1 LGEESADVPVRAIR
15 GAINVP
21 DNTAKDITTSTE
33 RLLRAMCEAN
43 ELDQAAI
50 ISIFFTVTV
59 DLNAEFPAAA
69 ARAIGWTDIPLLD
82 AQEIE
87 VAWSMPRVIRV
98 LMHVE
103 SETPRAGIRHVY
115 LDKAVALRPDLHHAQ

>member
-1 LGEESADVPVRAIR
+1 VAVRGIR
-15 GAINVP
+15 GAIDVP
-21 DNTAKDITTSTE
+21 ANTAEAIGGATE

-43 ELDQAAI
+43 QIDQSAI

-59 DLNAEFPAAA
+59 DLNAGFPAAA
-69 ARAIGWTDIPLLD
+69 ARALGWTDIPLLD

-103 SETPRAGIRHVY
+103 SETPRADIRHVY
-115 LDKAVALRPDLHHAQ
+115 LDAAVSLRPDLRHAQ